1 MLLHKIK
8 ATHRNI
14 SAWYQCWYFFIS
26 AKQERT
32 ALVQWS
38 RSSYPRDEWRE
49 VIRLFLLFLWS
60 QWPEPQKVKMA
71 AFLRAMNYGPRAELD
86 LDWET
91 LVHRGIT
98 VQLRAPHRQCVL
110 ALLRPTHPWPA
121 PLAHTGP
128 GSPTAF
134 TGFICSLTSLIHH
147 TAHSQPLLSPCPLYT
162 SISTATLPQL
172 LHKCWCSLGF
182 CPGPSSGDFTHPP
195 GFSCLQHANYLQ
207 PWYPNSGCLLESS
220 TLMPR

>member
-134 TGFICSLTSLIHH
+134 SGFICSLTSLIHH
-147 TAHSQPLLSPCPLYT
+147 TAHSQPLLSLPVLFTPQFLLPPFRSCSINADVPWVSVLGPPRVISPIPLV
-162 SISTATLPQL
+162 SVASSMLII
-172 LHKCWCSLGF
+172 CSPDIQIPAAF
-182 CPGPSSGDFTHPP
+182 
-195 GFSCLQHANYLQ
+195 
-207 PWYPNSGCLLESS
+207 
-220 TLMPR
+220 